1 MLSIAVLFLCGSI
14 ISNGF
19 ESNLMQHS
27 KARSSLSM
35 QNSNNLLPKTDRGI
49 QLSSVWSVASL
60 LSAVVIAV
68 PSAALAQQGSI
79 KSSTLA
85 ETKAAVGQLKVCLD
99 GLNTMSE
106 AAAKQEWQVIRNM
119 LTYWLLSTIF
129 IKVFYDAQ
137 QLK

>member
-1 MLSIAVLFLCGSI
+1 MLSIAVLFLCSSS

-19 ESNLMQHS
+19 KSNIMQHS

-35 QNSNNLLPKTDRGI
+35 QNSNNLLPKTDRGV

-79 KSSTLA
+79 KASTLA
-85 ETKAAVGQLKVCLD
+85 ETKLAVGQLKVCLD

-106 AAAKQEWQVIRNM
+106 AAAKSEWQVIRDI
-119 LTYWLLSTIF
+119 LTFQILTL
-129 IKVFYDAQ
+129 VFMNVFDDA
-137 QLK
+137 